1 LDPRLSLSLMSL
13 DDTVSPSP
21 GEQVQDCHQDRVPS
35 GGVTAAVELEC
46 TQDHVKSI
54 VHEPMVPDRQS
65 SNLSRTK
72 PPPAIMPPVD
82 LVHNIPLHS
91 PTPIVGTP
99 FDVTANYE
107 YPFPPDHDHHHHPSS
122 SVPTI
127 PSPILT
133 SRPPSTGSQHLLS
146 GSPPPHIVKSIS
158 PPPVS
163 ASYTFSLTHL
173 KMRSREPPVPPGLIT
188 KRRRISEARSASNDS
203 IRSGS
208 DVSED
213 ASPMSRGSAVSR
225 SADSSPAQD
234 TRNSTL
240 WLRERKKEREVIGDG
255 SVDLSRNV
263 RINEAEAVD
272 AAATDRRE
280 SRG

>member
-1 LDPRLSLSLMSL
+1 
-13 DDTVSPSP
+13 
-21 GEQVQDCHQDRVPS
+21 
-35 GGVTAAVELEC
+35 
-46 TQDHVKSI
+46 
-54 VHEPMVPDRQS
+54 
-65 SNLSRTK
+65 
-72 PPPAIMPPVD
+72 MPPID

-99 FDVTANYE
+99 FDVKANYE
-107 YPFPPDHDHHHHPSS
+107 YPFPANHDHHPSS

-133 SRPPSTGSQHLLS
+133 SRPPSASSLLS
-146 GSPPPHIVKSIS
+146 GSPPPHILKSTS

-163 ASYTFSLTHL
+163 ASYTYSHTHP

-188 KRRRISEARSASNDS
+188 KRRICEARSASNDS

-213 ASPMSRGSAVSR
+213 ASPMSRGSAVPR
-225 SADSSPAQD
+225 SADSSPEQD

-255 SVDLSRNV
+255 SVDLSRSV
-263 RINEAEAVD
+263 RINEAEAID
-272 AAATDRRE
+272 AAATDRRDGQRQNGDNTPVASGSGQDSPE
-280 SRG
+280 SGL